1 MNFPELG
8 IIYTILGI
16 LKRTAKVFIQ
26 KGMTMLPKDRYCFSE
41 QFDISFA
48 KIEAINK

>member
-26 KGMTMLPKDRYCFSE
+26 KGMTMLPKDRYCVSE
-41 QFDISFA
+41 QFGISFA
-48 KIEAINK
+48 KFGPIFK